1 MPRDPS
7 PPAAD
12 LLVGADSATET
23 PDDAACLCVECR
35 AEITRPQW
43 AVAVGGAHE
52 RAFFNPSGRVFRVLC
67 FGAAPGV
74 ADVTPPSDDFTWF
87 PGYAWSIVVC
97 RNCGVH
103 LGWRYQGATAP
114 QIFFGLI
121 KPMLAVA
128 DGGRSR

>member
-7 PPAAD
+7 PPADAD
-12 LLVGADSATET
+12 VVADDSVRESLRD
-23 PDDAACLCVECR
+23 PVYLCAECR

-43 AVAVGGAHE
+43 AIAVDGEHE

-74 ADVTPPSDDFTWF
+74 MDATSPSEDFTWF
-87 PGYAWSIVVC
+87 PGYAWSIALC

-103 LGWRYQGATAP
+103 LGWRYQGASDP
-114 QIFFGLI
+114 RIFFGLI